1 MLRRTVLDRSLESYT
16 SSPTSLC
23 ELRRA
28 FFASF
33 ASFSSYQWLA
43 IRSFRRKRR
52 MADREGFEPS
62 VTLLLHTLSKR
73 AHSTTLTSVLIHR
86 VAGRGVRTKNRRLAI
101 IFGKKIR
108 SHPRASKCHPAG
120 TRWRDILALFA
131 VRASKIP

>member
-16 SSPTSLC
+16 SSPTSVC

-33 ASFSSYQWLA
+33 SSFQWLA

-86 VAGRGVRTKNRRLAI
+86 VAGRGVRTKNRHLAI

-108 SHPRASKCHPAG
+108 TEARASKCHSVA
-120 TRWRDILALFA
+120 TLWCDILARFPKY
-131 VRASKIP
+131 RKRIP